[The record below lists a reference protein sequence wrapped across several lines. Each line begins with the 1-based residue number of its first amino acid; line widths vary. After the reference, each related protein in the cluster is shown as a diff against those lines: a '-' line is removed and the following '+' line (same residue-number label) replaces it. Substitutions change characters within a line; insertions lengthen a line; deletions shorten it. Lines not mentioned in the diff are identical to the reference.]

1 MKRYIF
7 FFLLLLA
14 ACTTEQITKTPQK
27 GGKVTPPPPP
37 PKYATIYYEVYD
49 WSECNG
55 DWTARFNDGEFFLL
69 VESSLRPKEKVILPL
84 NFNGEMKREKRFLQT
99 PIKHTSSGETLII
112 NLLDDDNLDQK
123 TVDVIKA
130 AEKIGGM
137 IIFKDSRILLF
148 KNILEYA
155 TNKPWDKFLNEQ
167 ILSFEGTEPCGSA
180 KYFVPSKAIESVGEA
195 KFIEIKDNGKLKMK
209 IKIYYTENK

>member
-1 MKRYIF
+1 M
-7 FFLLLLA
+7 FLI
-14 ACTTEQITKTPQK
+14 ACATEQSTTLPQK
-27 GGKVTPPPPP
+27 GGGKSSTQVAPAP
-37 PKYATIYYEVYD
+37 PKYATIYYEVFD

-69 VESSLRPKEKVILPL
+69 VESSLNPKEKVILPL
-84 NFNGEMKREKRFLQT
+84 NFNGEIKRDKGFLQT
-99 PIKHTSSGETLII
+99 PIKHTNSQDVLIV

-148 KNILEYA
+148 KNLLEYA
-155 TNKPWDKFLNEQ
+155 TNKPWDKFINEN
-167 ILSFEGTEPCGSA
+167 ILSFEGTQPCGSA
-180 KYFVPSKAIESVGEA
+180 KYFVPSIAPVNLSDAKYIEL
-195 KFIEIKDNGKLKMK
+195 KDNGKLKMK